1 MSCPYKNIFGEPK
14 KGFHSTRFL
23 GFAVGDTVG
32 TVLLAWLI
40 SYIWNFKFFPT
51 LLWTFIIGE
60 ILHYIFGVQTSFLSV
75 LGIKV
80 SCE

>member
-40 SYIWNFKFFPT
+40 AYVWHLNFWTT
-51 LLWTFIIGE
+51 LFWTFVVGE
-60 ILHYIFGVQTSFLSV
+60 VLHYLFGVQTAFLTV
-75 LGIKV
+75 LGVKV
-80 SCE
+80 NC